1 MEAEKRSFR
10 GGGRMAPSV
19 SSMASST
26 LFVKAKSGGRAAAV
40 PGISDEAAAAEGA
53 AVAASGASSSEVV

>member
-1 MEAEKRSFR
+1 
-10 GGGRMAPSV
+10 MAPSV